1 MASRK
6 ELDDSG
12 NNNGLCWQPP
22 ANAPIVFKRVS
33 GGLANPGAD
42 PPQKKARPQPGSW
55 DAPKGLEK
63 GVESFTAQDKR
74 RGPDL
79 QSSSATRAKARRKES
94 LRRDLNKMQR
104 QWIEPPKPVP
114 SRKNTEVAKAHA
126 YAPAEP
132 KRRWVR
138 LFLDTLEHPAYRGLS
153 INARRILDRLTIEL
167 HRCGGIENG
176 ALRVSHADFVAFGV
190 TRQYIGG
197 ASDEL
202 ETAGLIWSTRE
213 PQKHPL
219 LPSGRLY
226 GLTAY
231 KPEHRKDQSGAFAWV
246 YLDVLESK
254 AWRDLSLGARRVLDR
269 LLIENARHWYREN
282 GRLRVSM
289 RQLAG
294 PGKGQKH
301 VIKAIRELEK
311 AGLLAVARDR
321 PRGKFAPANLYRLRF
336 VGTVDGPPDWHPA
349 AGEKTES
356 RPQKDS
362 TARPQKDSTRGN
374 GDASAPSGEPAKRLS
389 KRIASITS
397 SLGPGERLAPPP
409 PVPCPEPSQA
419 PPSGPNMQI
428 EAFKARAAQNRP
440 EIASR
445 EPVDWRLVRDVNGG
459 YRRVYFDAGVAPLV
473 AAIEAEAGRLLIA
486 ANSGEGKR

>member
-1 MASRK
+1 
-6 ELDDSG
+6 L
-12 NNNGLCWQPP
+12 QP
-22 ANAPIVFKRVS
+22 
-33 GGLANPGAD
+33 
-42 PPQKKARPQPGSW
+42 
-55 DAPKGLEK
+55 
-63 GVESFTAQDKR
+63 
-74 RGPDL
+74 
-79 QSSSATRAKARRKES
+79 SSATRAKARRKES

-104 QWIEPPKPVP
+104 AWIEPPKPVQ
-114 SRKNTEVAKAHA
+114 SRKDTDAAQAHA

-138 LFLDTLEHPAYRGLS
+138 LFLDTLEHPAYRALS

-167 HRCGGIENG
+167 HRCGGVENG
-176 ALRVSHADFVAFGV
+176 ALRVLHADFVAFGV
-190 TRQYIGG
+190 TRQYI
-197 ASDEL
+197 AAAVDEL

-219 LPSGRLY
+219 LPAARRY
-226 GLTAY
+226 GLIAY

-246 YLDVLESK
+246 HLDVLESA
-254 AWRDLSLGARRVLDR
+254 AWRGLGLAARRVLDQ

-301 VIKAIRELEK
+301 VIAAIGELVT
-311 AGLLAVARDR
+311 AGLVAIAK
-321 PRGKFAPANLYRLRF
+321 GKPHGQFAAANLYRLRF

-349 AGEKTES
+349 AGEKTKS
-356 RPQKDS
+356 RPQKDSTARPQKDS

-374 GDASAPSGEPAKRLS
+374 GDDSAPSGEPAKRRY

-397 SLGPGERLAPPP
+397 SQGAGERLAPP

-419 PPSGPNMQI
+419 PPSGQNMQI
-428 EAFKARAAQNRP
+428 EALKARAAVFRAERLVIVDR
-440 EIASR
+440 EIAWYECADGSWR
-445 EPVDWRLVRDVNGG
+445 WRLASGPEL
-459 YRRVYFDAGVAPLV
+459 AGELAKTADELAEI
-473 AAIEAEAGRLLIA
+473 AAIERKWDEELERANFGRV
-486 ANSGEGKR
+486 R